1 MYFGRK
7 TSLHNNFQWKISHR
21 IILAKIF
28 VLKKSRTK
36 NHLLVN
42 SAKLKSVNNLLCVT
56 VTGGLTCESS
66 NSQNSR
72 KPTQKT
78 HTHTRT
84 HTQTHTLTHTQTHT
98 RKPASIKQTLIW
110 KQHDISFPWKL
121 GAVLFLFPNETPT
134 DIYSSQLSGAEAAFY
149 TLTIPWDF
157 DDWVTCSLC
166 IFQNSSSFFLFL
178 FFHSSTFY
186 FKLTK

>member
-7 TSLHNNFQWKISHR
+7 TSLHNNFQWKISLR

-42 SAKLKSVNNLLCVT
+42 SAKLKKVSTIYCAWLWLEDSLAKVQIHRIA
-56 VTGGLTCESS
+56 GSPPK
-66 NSQNSR
+66 R
-72 KPTQKT
+72 

-84 HTQTHTLTHTQTHT
+84 HTHTHTHTQTHT

-110 KQHDISFPWKL
+110 KQHGISFPWKL

-134 DIYSSQLSGAEAAFY
+134 DILPSFPGLKQLF
-149 TLTIPWDF
+149 T
-157 DDWVTCSLC
+157 
-166 IFQNSSSFFLFL
+166 
-178 FFHSSTFY
+178 H
-186 FKLTK
+186 